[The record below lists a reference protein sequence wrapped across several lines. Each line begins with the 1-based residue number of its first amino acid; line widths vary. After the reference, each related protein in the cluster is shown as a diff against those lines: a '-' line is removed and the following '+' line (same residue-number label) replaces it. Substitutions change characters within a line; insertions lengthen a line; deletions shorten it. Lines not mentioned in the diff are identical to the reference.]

1 MGGWYI
7 VTKRIKGRAYL
18 YRQRSWREGR
28 RVRVRSEYLGP
39 AKPARAPLEATEAV
53 GLWQSGDLCELR
65 ADDLSE
71 REFDAVRLYTGEAY
85 KQTNRVLRGDRPMT
99 EGEAEESAALLS
111 ALMHPKAR
119 LKHDL
124 VLYRRA
130 LVPEDVGPGDAI
142 ADLGFMSCS
151 VDLASAKAHICH
163 PEKGFKRV
171 ILRIEANR
179 GAQGY
184 IAPVGMTAYPKEK
197 EILRYGGY
205 FIITSIVEY
214 DGDLIYYIRDD
225 GGYEI
230 K

>member
-1 MGGWYI
+1 M
-7 VTKRIKGRAYL
+7 
-18 YRQRSWREGR
+18 
-28 RVRVRSEYLGP
+28 
-39 AKPARAPLEATEAV
+39 

-71 REFDAVRLYTGEAY
+71 REFDAVRLYTGETY

-130 LVPEDVGPGDAI
+130 LVPEDVRPGDAI

-151 VDLASAKAHICH
+151 VDLASAKAHICD

-171 ILRIEANR
+171 ILRIEAKR

-184 IAPVGMTAYPKEK
+184 IAPVGMTAYEKEK
-197 EILRYGGY
+197 EIIRYGGH
-205 FIITSIVEY
+205 FHIVSIIEY
-214 DGDLIYYIRDD
+214 DGELIYYIRDD